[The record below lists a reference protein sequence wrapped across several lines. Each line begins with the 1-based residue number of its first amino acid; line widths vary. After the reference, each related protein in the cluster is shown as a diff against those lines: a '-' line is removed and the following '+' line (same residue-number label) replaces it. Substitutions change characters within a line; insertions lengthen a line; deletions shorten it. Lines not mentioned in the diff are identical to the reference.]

1 MRIALTDTIEIDDGE
16 LEWLPIRAQGAGG
29 QHVNKVSS
37 AVQLRVDLQRVS
49 LPEPVRQRLL
59 ALRDQRISRDGV
71 LTIKAQRFRSLAQN
85 RADAL
90 ARFADLVIE
99 ASRIRRPRKPTRPT
113 RASQQR
119 RVDDK
124 TQRGRTKRLRRSL
137 DD

>member
-1 MRIALTDTIEIDDGE
+1 MRIALTDTITIDDSE

-59 ALRDQRISRDGV
+59 ALRDQRLSRDGV

-99 ASRIRRPRKPTRPT
+99 ASRTRRARKPTRPT

-119 RVDDK
+119 RVDAK

>member
-37 AVQLRVDLQRVS
+37 AVQLRVDLHRVS

-59 ALRDQRISRDGV
+59 ALRDQRVSRDGV

-90 ARFADLVIE
+90 ARFADLVLE
-99 ASRIRRPRKPTRPT
+99 ASRTRRVRKATRPT

-119 RVDDK
+119 RVDEK
-124 TQRGRTKRLRRSL
+124 TQRGRTKRLRQSL

>member
-1 MRIALTDTIEIDDGE
+1 MRVTLTDSVAIDDSE

-37 AVQLRVDLQRVS
+37 AVQLRVDLRRAS
-49 LPEPVRQRLL
+49 LPEPIRQRLL
-59 ALRDQRISRDGV
+59 AMRDQRISRDGV

-90 ARFADLVIE
+90 ARFADLVGE
-99 ASRIRRPRKPTRPT
+99 AGRIRRARKPTRPT

-119 RVDDK
+119 RVDEK
-124 TQRGRTKRLRRSL
+124 TQRGRIKQLRRRL

>member
-1 MRIALTDTIEIDDGE
+1 MRIALTDTVAIDDSE

-59 ALRDQRISRDGV
+59 SLRDQRISRAGV

-90 ARFADLVIE
+90 ARFADLVAE
-99 ASRIRRPRKPTRPT
+99 ASRTRRVRRPTRPT

-124 TQRGRTKRLRRSL
+124 TQRGRLKQLRRAL